1 MWNWTMKQISLWNQ
15 VVSSK
20 ERKKQHLWHRIEIFY
35 FRESQRFKVFFA
47 GGKKTFL
54 FFPHWQHFL
63 SFSCLMWWESIFR
76 GISLSL
82 RKQWKSFSTVWNSE
96 KIRWRKRGQRNEHF
110 FPPDRKFLFLFAR
123 EKKNNLVLHK
133 NVLFSLEK
141 KKVVYFS
148 GRIVIRFSKKSDFFS
163 VLEE

>member
-1 MWNWTMKQISLWNQ
+1 MTT
-15 VVSSK
+15 
-20 ERKKQHLWHRIEIFY
+20 F
-35 FRESQRFKVFFA
+35 FVFFMFDVVRKHFQ
-47 GGKKTFL
+47 GD
-54 FFPHWQHFL
+54 FFEFK
-63 SFSCLMWWESIFR
+63 ETVKIFFHCV
-76 GISLSL
+76 
-82 RKQWKSFSTVWNSE
+82 KHSE
-96 KIRWRKRGQRNEHF
+96 KIRWRKRGQRNQHF